1 MTLRECLQMPELNSK
16 SPGSQIT
23 GVAGLPISPTIE
35 YFFTSNKLLIF
46 ITRGTSINAISQDID
61 KEKLTMQVREFLESV
76 RQQDAKKFIGIA
88 RTLYDELIVPI
99 EKHIVADSSETLM
112 ILPDGPLHLLPFA
125 GLQDRQGRFLVERM
139 PIAYA
144 PSRSVLQHCMVSG
157 RNKASGNLRA
167 TLIDGSENLPNA
179 QKELAF
185 ISQLYGRNAS
195 ILSPGN
201 LSVFKQAAADSEIIH
216 FSGHAIN
223 VQGKPALF
231 LQRSPREIYLDCQA
245 ISAWKMPRARFI
257 NLAGCSTATGPLS
270 EGESPW
276 GLIPAFLNAG
286 APAVIASL
294 MPVDD
299 ASTEFLN
306 RRFYELLQKGVGKAA
321 ALQKAQIA
329 LLNSA
334 RTGSDSNPQS
344 WMPYIL
350 VGNPQ

>member
-1 MTLRECLQMPELNSK
+1 MGGV
-16 SPGSQIT
+16 PGM
-23 GVAGLPISPTIE
+23 PISPAIE
-35 YFFTSNKLLIF
+35 YFFTGNKLLIF
-46 ITRGTSINAISQDID
+46 FTKGASIEAVSQDIS
-61 KEKLTMQVREFLESV
+61 KKKLTLQVREFLESI
-76 RQQDAKKFIGIA
+76 RQQDANKFNGLA
-88 RTLYDELIVPI
+88 RTLYDELIVPV
-99 EKHIVADSSETLM
+99 EKNIASDSSETLM

-125 GLQDRQGRFLVERM
+125 GLQDRQGRFLIEKM
-139 PIAYA
+139 PVAYA
-144 PSRSVLQHCMVSG
+144 PSRSVLRHCLVSG
-157 RNKASGNLRA
+157 GKKAAGRLRA
-167 TLIDGSENLPNA
+167 TLIDGSASLPNA

-185 ISQLYGRNAS
+185 ISQIFGKDAS
-195 ILSPGN
+195 ILSSGN
-201 LSVFKQAAADSEIIH
+201 QSVFKQAAAASEIVH

-223 VQGKPALF
+223 VQGKPAL
-231 LQRSPREIYLDCQA
+231 LLRSFPKELLLDCREIG
-245 ISAWKMPRARFI
+245 AWRMPRAYFV

-299 ASTEFLN
+299 ASTELLN